1 MAESR
6 TKNTKRNIASGF
18 VYRVLSMIL
27 PFIVRTAVLYIM
39 GASYTGLTSLFT
51 SILQVLNLAEL
62 GFSSAIVYNMY
73 KPIADGDTDTVSA
86 LLNYYRKIY
95 FVIGTFIL
103 IVGCGLMPWLP
114 KLINGDY
121 PQDINIYLL
130 YFLYLLNTVFSYW
143 LFAYKSSLI
152 TAVQRVDLQ
161 NKVYSVTLILYNIA
175 HLAVIVFTQ
184 NVYLYAI
191 VSICTTVVNNLS
203 VEYLSRKYFPQFLCK
218 GKPAAVTRKKIK
230 KQVAGIMVEK
240 LGDASRNSFDSI
252 IISSVLGL
260 ISVTI
265 YSNYY
270 YIFSSIYALLLTIT
284 NAMTASVGN
293 SVSKES
299 VKKNYDD
306 LRRFQFIFCGIIC
319 ACCTCLLCL
328 YQPFMKIW
336 TGEDLMLPF
345 FEMSLFCVY
354 FFILNCNNMGQIY
367 FSTNGLWWKAKIY
380 TLIEAFENLLLNIVL
395 GKLFGIAGVL
405 MATILTIFFLQFIP
419 RTNVTFSEYFKMK
432 PMKYYISTILYGVA
446 SVVSCI
452 VAYQICVRIP
462 LEGIPCIAVR
472 LVVCVVV
479 APLTYMALFAKT
491 EVEKDSIKYLK
502 AAIKRK

>member
-39 GASYTGLTSLFT
+39 GASYTGLTSIFT
-51 SILQVLNLAEL
+51 SILHVLNLAEL
-62 GFSSAIVYNMY
+62 GFSSAIVYSMY

-121 PQDINIYLL
+121 PQDVNIYLL

-203 VEYLSRKYFPQFLCK
+203 VEYLSRKYFPQYLCK
-218 GKPAAVTRKKIK
+218 GKPEAATRKKIK

-293 SVSKES
+293 SVSKEE
-299 VKKNYDD
+299 
-306 LRRFQFIFCGIIC
+306 L
-319 ACCTCLLCL
+319 
-328 YQPFMKIW
+328 
-336 TGEDLMLPF
+336 
-345 FEMSLFCVY
+345 
-354 FFILNCNNMGQIY
+354 
-367 FSTNGLWWKAKIY
+367 
-380 TLIEAFENLLLNIVL
+380 
-395 GKLFGIAGVL
+395 
-405 MATILTIFFLQFIP
+405 
-419 RTNVTFSEYFKMK
+419 
-432 PMKYYISTILYGVA
+432 
-446 SVVSCI
+446 
-452 VAYQICVRIP
+452 
-462 LEGIPCIAVR
+462 
-472 LVVCVVV
+472 
-479 APLTYMALFAKT
+479 
-491 EVEKDSIKYLK
+491 
-502 AAIKRK
+502 